1 MQKITPCLWF
11 DNNAEEAIDFYSSI
25 FKKSKIISIARYSK
39 DQPRLAGKVMTAMI
53 ALEGMEFMVINGGPE
68 FKFTPA
74 ISLVVHCESQQEI
87 DELWLNLSRSG
98 EEGQCGWLTDKFGV
112 SWQIV
117 PNILGELMGRAS
129 EEQADNVMKALLQMG
144 KLDIAGLKKAFEEG

>member
-11 DNNAEEAIDFYSSI
+11 DNNAEEAIDFYTSI
-25 FKKSKIISIARYSK
+25 FKKSKIISIARYGK
-39 DQPRLAGKVMTAMI
+39 EQPRLAGKVMTATI

-74 ISLVVHCESQQEI
+74 ISLVVHCGSQQEV
-87 DELWLNLSRSG
+87 DELWLNLSRGG

-117 PNILGELMGRAS
+117 PDILGELMGRATA
-129 EEQADNVMKALLQMG
+129 EQADNVMKALLQMG
-144 KLDIAGLKKAFEEG
+144 KLDIAGLKKAFEES